1 MTKIYQKTLP
11 AGKNA
16 GFTLIELLVVVL
28 IIGILAAVA
37 LPQYRVAVAK
47 ARFSELI
54 TRARSIK
61 NAQEIYYMANGA
73 YASNMSDLDLTF
85 PPNTGIGVVV
95 LNGGNRVA
103 AYNTQLLCN
112 NYEVFLDNASG
123 LNQANGE
130 RPGKAFCHV
139 RINAGCDEDLGR
151 QLCRSLG
158 WTQRNSYTWD
168 EP

>member
-1 MTKIYQKTLP
+1 MSKIYQKPLS

-37 LPQYRVAVAK
+37 LPKYQMAVAK

-54 TRARSIK
+54 TMARTMK
-61 NAQEIYYMANGA
+61 NAQEMYYMANGS
-73 YASNMSDLDLTF
+73 YASNMEDLDITYPSGRSRIEVL
-85 PPNTGIGVVV
+85 V
-95 LNGGNRVA
+95 LNQENRVA
-103 AYNTQLLCN
+103 AYNTSSLCN
-112 NYEVFLDNASG
+112 NYEVYLDNAG
-123 LNQANGE
+123 GE

-139 RINAGCDEDLGR
+139 RINSGCDEELGR

-158 WTQRNSYTWD
+158 WPQRNSHTWD